1 MKYALL
7 IFAMLVTGCSYL
19 NSENDA
25 ARSARMVESDRQKI
39 YGDVVSLSLTVED
52 ALEQALKYNLDAKIA
67 RYGFQ
72 SELNSA
78 QLQKLNSLPDV
89 KAQRDFINRSNN
101 GASSSQSVLTGNQSL
116 EPSFSADRS
125 RRVDLLEAN
134 WDVLGAAINI
144 YQSKSAS
151 DKAKIAE
158 QRYRKIEQ
166 NVAMDVFSSFFR
178 LAIAQEMKSSIDLTL
193 VRADKAISSLEV
205 AQKNGDLPLDK
216 ALSMQDALISKKMQ
230 LKSFLGQMS
239 LAEIELK
246 TLLSIPLNQALFLQV
261 RENWADPKSVFLP
274 SKGISVYVD
283 EALNS
288 RPEIREE
295 FYNKNIAQR
304 DVINSILQTIPGLS
318 VITSLNRDSNSF
330 LQDDDWFNFS
340 ATVTQ
345 SITRILTLPFRYKKT
360 KSDQKLTDVKRHAL
374 IAAVISQVHISKSL
388 LDEQY
393 SNYNEAYKKFTL
405 QEKIYRRSE
414 ISNDIGLVGG
424 VEASLAELDFL
435 IAQYNTYEKYS
446 EVQSTLAGFVNT
458 VGYDVKD
465 FYNLTSLNKYSGE
478 LDE

>member
-1 MKYALL
+1 
-7 IFAMLVTGCSYL
+7 
-19 NSENDA
+19 
-25 ARSARMVESDRQKI
+25 
-39 YGDVVSLSLTVED
+39 
-52 ALEQALKYNLDAKIA
+52 
-67 RYGFQ
+67 
-72 SELNSA
+72 
-78 QLQKLNSLPDV
+78 
-89 KAQRDFINRSNN
+89 
-101 GASSSQSVLTGNQSL
+101 
-116 EPSFSADRS
+116 
-125 RRVDLLEAN
+125 
-134 WDVLGAAINI
+134 
-144 YQSKSAS
+144 
-151 DKAKIAE
+151 
-158 QRYRKIEQ
+158 
-166 NVAMDVFSSFFR
+166 
-178 LAIAQEMKSSIDLTL
+178 MKSSIDLTL

-216 ALSMQDALISKKMQ
+216 ALSMQDAHISKKMQ

-446 EVQSTLAGFVNT
+446 EVQSTLAAFVNT
-458 VGYDVKD
+458 IGYDVKD
-465 FYNLTSLNKYSGE
+465 FYNLTSLNQYSGE